1 MKKLREYFRN
11 TSLTTK
17 IRISYLL
24 LVIPLVLLLIVSLYV
39 MQRSSRKYSEMISS
53 AALAGD
59 FSLDF
64 KKDFD
69 YETYLLIVGNK
80 TVDETPLI
88 DMIDEA
94 DKVVDGLI
102 PITSSG
108 ENLDRLKSVRKY
120 LKNLRK
126 YEKRIERNLSA
137 NAEYDANI
145 EIWENDVQ
153 IVTGLIKEEIFQY
166 IFHEIRDMQAEKAE
180 MDRFYQNAMTW
191 GFVALLILTVMI
203 VFFSVY
209 LPHSFT
215 RPITDLVHVTDRISK
230 GDLSARSD
238 NDSNDEVGVLSKSMN
253 QMIEKINEL
262 LSQITKEQIR
272 IREAELELLQ
282 SQINPHFLY
291 NTLDTIIWLAEGG
304 DEKRVVDMVKSLS
317 AFFRTS
323 LSRGKDIITIR
334 EELVHAGSYL
344 QIQQFRYQD
353 ILEYEIDVP
362 ADMEDLSIPKITIQ
376 PLIENALY
384 HGIKNKRGGGKIVVS
399 GKRNGDDIVISVS
412 DNGIGMT
419 PERLAE
425 VMDGLNGTEPAD
437 NAIYGLYN
445 VNERI
450 KLKFGDRYGIT
461 LHSVYGSGSTCDI
474 LLPGSA

>member
-1 MKKLREYFRN
+1 MKKYFRN
-11 TSLTTK
+11 TSLSTK

-24 LVIPLVLLLIVSLYV
+24 LVVPLVLLLFVTFYM
-39 MQRSSRKYSEMISS
+39 MQRSSKKYSEMISS

-69 YETYLLIVGNK
+69 YETYLLIVGNN
-80 TVDETPLI
+80 TVEESRLDDLI
-88 DMIDEA
+88 KDA
-94 DKVVDGLI
+94 DTVVDGLI
-102 PITSSG
+102 DITTNAD
-108 ENLDRLKSVRKY
+108 NLDRLKGVKKY
-120 LKNLRK
+120 LENLRK
-126 YEKRIERNLSA
+126 YKRRIERNLA
-137 NAEYDANI
+137 ADVEYDINM

-153 IVTGLIKEEIFQY
+153 IVTGLIREEIFEY
-166 IFHEIRDMQAEKAE
+166 LFYEIRDMQAEKAE
-180 MDRFYQNAMTW
+180 MDIFYQRVITGSMISF
-191 GFVALLILTVMI
+191 GALTLMVLA
-203 VFFSVY
+203 FSIY
-209 LPHSFT
+209 LPKSFT
-215 RPITDLVHVTDRISK
+215 KPITDLIGVTDRISR
-230 GDLSARSD
+230 GDLTARSN
-238 NDSNDEVGVLSKSMN
+238 NDSSDEVGVLAHSMN

-304 DEKRVVDMVKSLS
+304 DQKRVVDMVKSLS

-323 LSRGKDIITIR
+323 LSRGKDIIMIR
-334 EELVHAGSYL
+334 EELLHAKSYL
-344 QIQQFRYQD
+344 EIQQFRYQD

-362 ADMEDLSIPKITIQ
+362 EEFHEYMIPKITIQ

-384 HGIKNKRGGGKIVVS
+384 HGIKNKRGGGMIRITA
-399 GKRNGDDIVISVS
+399 KRDGDDFMISVT

-419 PERLAE
+419 PERLEE
-425 VMDGLNGTEPAD
+425 VRSVLTSDAPSD
-437 NAIYGLYN
+437 NMIYGLYN

-450 KLKFGDRYGIT
+450 KLKFGSKYGIS
-461 LHSVYGSGSTCDI
+461 LDSVYNEGSTCNI
-474 LLPGSA
+474 LLPAEM

>member
-1 MKKLREYFRN
+1 MKKIREYFRN
-11 TSLTTK
+11 TSLATK

-24 LVIPLVLLLIVSLYV
+24 LVVPLCLLLIGCFYM
-39 MQRSSRKYSEMISS
+39 MQRSSQKYSEMISS

-80 TVDETPLI
+80 SVEESQLDDLIKDAETV
-88 DMIDEA
+88 
-94 DKVVDGLI
+94 VNGLI
-102 PITSSG
+102 RITTNR
-108 ENLDRLKSVRKY
+108 ENLERLKGVEKY
-120 LKNLRK
+120 LENLRK
-126 YEKRIERNLSA
+126 YKRRIERNLAVSE
-137 NAEYDANI
+137 EYDANM

-153 IVTGLIKEEIFQY
+153 IVTALIKEEISQY
-166 IFHEIRDMQAEKAE
+166 MFYEIRDMQNEKAE
-180 MDRFYQNAMTW
+180 MDRFYKRAMS
-191 GFVALLILTVMI
+191 GSMLAFGILTLMVAA
-203 VFFSVY
+203 FSIY
-209 LPHSFT
+209 LPKSFT
-215 RPITDLVHVTDRISK
+215 RPITDLLVVTDRVSK
-230 GDLSARSD
+230 GDLEARCF
-238 NDSNDEVGVLSKSMN
+238 NDSSDEVGVLAHSMN

-304 DEKRVVDMVKSLS
+304 DEKMVVSMVKSLS

-323 LSRGKDIITIR
+323 LSRGRDIITLR
-334 EELVHAGSYL
+334 EELLHAKSYL
-344 QIQQFRYQD
+344 EIQQFRYQD
-353 ILEYEIDVP
+353 ILTYEINVP
-362 ADMEDLSIPKITIQ
+362 DEFLDYTIPKITIQ

-384 HGIKNKRGGGKIVVS
+384 HGIKNKRGGGKIIICAES
-399 GKRNGDDIVISVS
+399 RDEDIAISVS

-419 PERLAE
+419 PERLSE
-425 VMDGLNGTEPAD
+425 VTDGLSGDRPGD

-450 KLKFGDRYGIT
+450 KLKFGNDYGIT
-461 LHSVYGSGSTCDI
+461 LHSVFGEGSTCNI
-474 LLPGSA
+474 LLPRQI